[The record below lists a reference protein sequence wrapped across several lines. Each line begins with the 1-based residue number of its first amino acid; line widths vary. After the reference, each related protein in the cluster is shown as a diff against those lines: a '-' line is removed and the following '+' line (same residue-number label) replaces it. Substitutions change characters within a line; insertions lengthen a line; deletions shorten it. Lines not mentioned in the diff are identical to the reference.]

1 MVLQIFQKNLKMSFL
16 RVPRVLLRVLGSSQI
31 VLQISPITFYSK
43 IKIQKTMVLQS
54 FQKNLKMSFLR
65 VPRVLFRVLDS
76 SQIVLQISPIT
87 FYSKIKI
94 QRTMV
99 LESFQII
106 FENLISKSFK
116 SSVQSSGFFSNSST
130 NKSNYILF

>member
-1 MVLQIFQKNLKMSFL
+1 MKISFL
-16 RVPRVLLRVLGSSQI
+16 RVPRVPLRVLDSSRI

-43 IKIQKTMVLQS
+43 IKIQKTMVLES
-54 FQKNLKMSFLR
+54 FQIIFEHVISESSKSSVQF
-65 VPRVLFRVLDS
+65 LDS
-76 SQIVLQISPIT
+76 YQIVLQISPIA

-94 QRTMV
+94 QKKMV

-106 FENLISKSFK
+106 FEHIISESSK
-116 SSVQSSGFFSNSST
+116 SSVKSSGFFSNSST